1 MALEN
6 SAAVWVFA
14 DIFLVRM
21 LAVFLFS
28 LFLFKMR
35 SKLTFPS
42 ELCRKAETEEE
53 SRA

>member
-14 DIFLVRM
+14 DIFLVHM

-35 SKLTFPS
+35 SKLMFPS